1 MTVTNET
8 STILLKEEV
17 KLQINQRLFSR
28 GLISREMYEA
38 AMQKILTRKSEIYK
52 ASS

>member
-17 KLQINQRLFSR
+17 KLQINRLFSR